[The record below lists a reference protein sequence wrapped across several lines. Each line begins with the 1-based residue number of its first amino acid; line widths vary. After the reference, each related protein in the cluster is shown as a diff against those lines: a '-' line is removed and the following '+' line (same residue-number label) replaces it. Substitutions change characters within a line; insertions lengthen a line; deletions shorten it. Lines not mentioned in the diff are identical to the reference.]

1 MLHFRGALATL
12 ALSAVGS
19 AILPI
24 PYAFRCTGVALGVA
38 LGTVA
43 LHTRKRAQ
51 RPGGYVSSFFECGPL
66 PPPPSGCVMRVV

>member
-51 RPGGYVSSFFECGPL
+51 RPGDTCLPFSSVVPC
-66 PPPPSGCVMRVV
+66 PPPSGCVMRVV